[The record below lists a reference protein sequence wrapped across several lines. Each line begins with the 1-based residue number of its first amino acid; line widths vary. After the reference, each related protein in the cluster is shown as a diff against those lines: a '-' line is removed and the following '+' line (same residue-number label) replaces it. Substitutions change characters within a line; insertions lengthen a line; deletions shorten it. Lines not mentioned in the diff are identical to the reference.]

1 MGCPVLE
8 LPAHSGFDAR
18 RFADVLCA
26 VFSSLER
33 QERLFNRMDARVGDG
48 DTGTGVAA
56 ASRAVLDLLP
66 WDDRLPESVAA
77 LGTVIAEAF
86 GGTCGPLY
94 NAFLGAAAAAL
105 PSHARLAGIEHFCAA
120 FKKGAEAVEAVG
132 GAKLGE
138 RTMCDVLHPVAVAF
152 HQQLGKRPAV
162 TPKEVC
168 GELVRVARLAADGV
182 RSMRATKGR
191 SRYLAGKEVG
201 EADPGS
207 ELVVAWLSHTLATLF
222 YSSC

>member
-18 RFADVLCA
+18 RIVDVLRI

-33 QERLFNRMDARVGDG
+33 QESLFNGMDARVGDG
-48 DTGTGVAA
+48 DTGIGVAA
-56 ASRAVLDLLP
+56 ASRAVLQRLDLLP
-66 WDDRLPESVAA
+66 WDDRLPESSAA

-105 PSHARLAGIEHFCAA
+105 PSHAGLAGIEHFCAA
-120 FKKGAEAVEAVG
+120 FQKGAEAVEAVG

-162 TPKEVC
+162 TPKEAC

-207 ELVVAWLSHTLATLF
+207 ELVVAWLSHTLASF
-222 YSSC
+222 